1 MARRAGRRAGRRS
14 GRRVTRR
21 RMRRRI
27 MVGGMVLLAVGGGA
41 LAIKM
46 SKKDAD
52 KIEEHTGE
60 SVEELTDE
68 ELVAAMKDL
77 GIQSIE
83 LDDDDKA
90 AIAKETGQA
99 PPPAA
104 QPTAPAAAA
113 AAPVEPQAPQ
123 ATSEGSYLDELI
135 QLADLRDQG
144 IISEEDFEAKKS
156 QLLGL

>member
-27 MVGGMVLLAVGGGA
+27 IVGGMVLLTVGGAA

-52 KIEEHTGE
+52 KIEKHTGV
-60 SVEELTDE
+60 SVEELTEE
-68 ELVAAMKDL
+68 ELVAAMKEL

-83 LDDDDKA
+83 LDDNDKA

-104 QPTAPAAAA
+104 QPTAPAAPA
-113 AAPVEPQAPQ
+113 AAPVEPQATP
-123 ATSEGSYLDELI
+123 EGSYLDELE